1 MGLHMI
7 YACDVDHFVAIVSL
21 NGLRVGAWLALTVL
35 SMCAFHC
42 VSLDF
47 DP

>member
-21 NGLRVGAWLALTVL
+21 NGSRVGAWRALMVL
-35 SMCAFHC
+35 SVCALHC
-42 VSLDF
+42 VSLDY